1 MSLATVNRVLRALE
15 QAEAK
20 IVALEQRRDEP
31 IAIVGLGCRLPRGN
45 SPEAFWRALDAGI
58 DAVSEIPESR
68 WRLDASLRKA
78 RWAALLDDTD
88 VMGFDAG
95 FFGVSPREAA
105 AIDPQQRLF
114 LEVSVEA
121 LEDAGVPLESVRGS
135 RTGVFVGMMTL
146 DYQHLSMGSP
156 IDKLDIYTSTGIG
169 ACFGSGRLSHIL
181 GFEGPS
187 LSTDAAC
194 SSSLVALHLAC
205 QSLRARE
212 CDLAVAGGVN
222 LMLSPWTMHLFVNM
236 QALSP
241 EGRCRTFDAGSNGFV
256 RGEGCGAIVLKRLSD
271 ALRDGD
277 SIRAL
282 VRGSAV
288 NHNGRSSGLTAPSVL
303 AQRALLQ
310 QALAA
315 SQVQPQ
321 DISYIEAHGIGTP
334 LGDPIEIEAL
344 KAVVGAPRPDGSNC
358 VIGSVK
364 TNVGHLEAAAGI
376 AGIIKTVLAFEHE
389 RIPPHLHLETLNPRI
404 ELQGSAL
411 AISGPGQA
419 WPRGARPR
427 RAGVSAFGLS
437 GTNAHVVLE
446 EAPAP
451 AAGAVELAADGLPH
465 VVVVTAR
472 SEASLRRLVARYA
485 ERLEAEP
492 ALPIRDVAYTTAM
505 RRSHHPHRLAVVG
518 RTSGE
523 LASSLRRWLD
533 GVELPHLRTG
543 RAAPSG
549 APLVFLYSGDAEAWR
564 PLGRALDER
573 SEAFHRALQQ
583 CQEAFS
589 ALGATVSLLDQLR
602 ASPPERPELS
612 ALALFALQ
620 VAVTAEW
627 RACGVVPDRVLGDG
641 IGELAAAHAAG
652 ILPLE
657 AAAEV
662 VWRRS
667 EVLAQAGKPPPALL
681 AEAAKALEPRLS
693 ALTPKDGHIPF
704 FSAVTGQRETGET
717 LGASHWARQLRE
729 PVRLGE
735 ALQQALGGEPGVV
748 VQVHASAA
756 PAALMKLTEPGSGQ
770 GRVRVASS
778 LRPDAPGRQ
787 VMLEALAEVFVAGGA
802 VAWSEGPHARGRL
815 VRLPTYAWELE
826 RHWLE
831 QTHGEP
837 VAASAVRPDSAG
849 AAEREAKERKASP
862 LLVQRWQPRAS
873 SPGAQ
878 GEPSQSG
885 GKWLL
890 VGSDEPHS
898 TRLSALLRAAGQNVT
913 SWQWDGSDAA
923 IEAALTMA
931 FGEEDAR
938 GIVVCGGFGG
948 SLPDKLSGA
957 ELQVQVERECRDVLQ
972 LAQRAAQRRWRRA
985 APRLWL
991 ITESS
996 QRVVS
1001 NEAGGGAPAAALRG
1015 AALWGLGRTIG
1026 LEHPELR
1033 CTRLDIEKQ
1042 SELEQVVA
1050 ELLRDATDEELGLR
1064 GTSWYAGHLER
1075 PSQAP
1080 GHAHREPSQG
1090 RPFRLELDRAGI
1102 LDQMKFRVAQ
1112 VAPPGPGQVRVK
1124 VASAGLNFMDVMTA
1138 MGIYPGANTG
1148 GLEPIILGGECAG
1161 VIEAVGP
1168 GVETLSV
1175 GDQVVAVGR
1184 GCFGSFLTTDAAY
1197 VQRRPEGLDTILAG
1211 GVPIVFLTAWYA
1223 LITLGRLQPKERVLI
1238 HSAASGVGLAAVQI
1252 AQWRGAEIYATAGTE
1267 EKRELLRQMGL
1278 TLVLDSRT
1286 QAFSAE
1292 ILEATGGEGVD
1303 MVLNSLSGE
1312 SIESSIATL
1321 ASDGRFFEIGKTDIY
1336 SEDRALRLLPFR
1348 KRISYQAV
1356 DLLGLA
1362 QERKQRFAA
1371 LFAEVMEA
1379 FASDVLRPLPTE
1391 VFAAASTLE
1400 AFRLMAS
1407 GRHTGKLVVKAE
1419 GAEVEVEQS
1428 TAPVIDERASY
1439 LVTGG
1444 ASALGLSLTEWLVE
1458 QGARHIVWLSHRGPA
1473 GVPTS
1478 EATRL
1483 EALRARGLELKV
1495 HLGDVSQEA
1504 DVAAA
1509 VTAAEAMGPLRGVVH
1524 AANVDDTRASP
1535 QSGAAPSAVM
1545 MPKVAGAWN
1554 VHMATERAP
1563 LDFFV
1568 LCSSASALLGAPG
1581 LAWDA
1586 AANAFLDGLA
1596 RHRRHRG
1603 QAALSVQW
1611 GPVSAEDGGA
1621 TLAAGGVWN
1630 LAPHEAWQA
1639 LRALLAAGTD
1649 NAGVIRFNARQ
1660 LIEYHPHL
1668 ASGTRFL
1675 PLLASGDEPIQ
1686 AGDRAL
1692 LARFAKAS
1700 EAERIALIEQLIRQ
1714 QLAQL
1719 LRTDLDRIEQDLPF
1733 KSLGIDSLMGLELRN
1748 RLEAALGISLSAAL
1762 LWAYPDMR
1770 SLREYLLSRLIVS
1783 APPVVEERGPAVPRD
1798 TADQSALMDLRQLS
1812 DEQKAARLEQEL
1824 ESLERLLQ

>member
-1 MSLATVNRVLRALE
+1 MNRVLRALE

-31 IAIVGLGCRLPRGN
+31 IAIVGLGCRLPKGD
-45 SPEAFWRALDAGI
+45 SPDAFWRALDAGV

-68 WRLDASLRKA
+68 WRLDSSLRKA
-78 RWAALLDDTD
+78 RWAALLDDND

-95 FFGVSPREAA
+95 FFGISPREAA

-121 LEDAGVPLESVRGS
+121 LEDAGIPLESVRGS

-146 DYQHLSMGSP
+146 DYQHLSMERP

-205 QSLRARE
+205 QSLRTRE

-256 RGEGCGAIVLKRLSD
+256 RGEGCGAIALKRLSD

-315 SQVQPQ
+315 AQVQPQ
-321 DISYIEAHGIGTP
+321 DVGYIEAHGIGTP
-334 LGDPIEIEAL
+334 LGDPVEIEAL
-344 KAVVGAPRPDGSNC
+344 KTVLGAPRADGSNC
-358 VIGSVK
+358 VVGSVK

-389 RIPPHLHLETLNPRI
+389 RLPPHLHLEALNPRI
-404 ELQGSAL
+404 ELQGTALTISSA
-411 AISGPGQA
+411 GQA

-451 AAGAVELAADGLPH
+451 TGSEADLPADAQPH
-465 VVVVTAR
+465 IVVVTAR
-472 SEASLRRLVARYA
+472 SEASLRRLAGRYA
-485 ERLEAEP
+485 SYLEAEP
-492 ALPIRDVAYTTAM
+492 TPALRNIAYTTTR
-505 RRSHHPHRLAVVG
+505 RRSHHPHRLAVVSK
-518 RTSGE
+518 TSGE
-523 LASSLRRWLD
+523 LASSLRKWLD
-533 GVELPHLRTG
+533 GGETPHLRAG

-549 APLVFLYSGDAEAWR
+549 ATIVFLYSGDIGTWR
-564 PLGRALDER
+564 ALGRELDKR
-573 SEAFHRALQQ
+573 SEAFHGALQQ
-583 CQEAFS
+583 CQVAFS
-589 ALGATVSLLDQLR
+589 ALGAGIPLLELLR
-602 ASPPERPELS
+602 ATVAERPEFFEPM
-612 ALALFALQ
+612 LFALQ

-641 IGELAAAHAAG
+641 VGEMAAAHAAG
-652 ILPLE
+652 ILSLE

-667 EVLAQAGKPPPALL
+667 EAIARSGEHSPPLHAGT
-681 AEAAKALEPRLS
+681 AAALES
-693 ALTPKDGHIPF
+693 ALRALAPKDGHIPF
-704 FSAVTGQRETGET
+704 FSTVTGEREPGESLSGT
-717 LGASHWARQLRE
+717 YWARHLRE
-729 PVRLGE
+729 PARLGE

-748 VQVHASAA
+748 VQVNASPSTTAA
-756 PAALMKLTEPGSGQ
+756 VTQLIAPGGNQ
-770 GRVRVASS
+770 ARVRVASS

-787 VMLEALAEVFVAGGA
+787 ALLEALAEVFVAGGA
-802 VAWSEGPHARGRL
+802 VAWAEGPHASGRL

-831 QTHGEP
+831 RADGAP
-837 VAASAVRPDSAG
+837 VSTPAARPPDGAG
-849 AAEREAKERKASP
+849 AAEREEKERKASP
-862 LLVQRWQPRAS
+862 LLVQRWQPRA
-873 SPGAQ
+873 PGREAQ
-878 GEPSQSG
+878 GELSQTG

-890 VGSDEPHS
+890 VSNGEPRS
-898 TRLSALLRAAGQNVT
+898 ERLSALLRAAGQDVT
-913 SWQWDGSDAA
+913 SWQWGDSDAD
-923 IEAALTMA
+923 IEATLSMA
-931 FGEEDAR
+931 FGEEEAR
-938 GIVVCGGFGG
+938 GIVVLGG
-948 SLPDKLSGA
+948 STRSLPGPSDGVG
-957 ELQVQVERECRDVLQ
+957 LQAQVERECRDVLQ
-972 LAQRAAQRRWRRA
+972 LAQRAAQRRWRRS

-991 ITESS
+991 LTESS
-996 QRVVS
+996 QRVVPDEVS
-1001 NEAGGGAPAAALRG
+1001 GEAPTASLRG
-1015 AALWGLGRTIG
+1015 AALWGLGRTIS

-1033 CTRLDIEKQ
+1033 CTRLDLEAQ
-1042 SELEQVVA
+1042 AELELVAA
-1050 ELLRDATDEELGLR
+1050 ELLRDASDEELGLR

-1075 PSQAP
+1075 P
-1080 GHAHREPSQG
+1080 GHAPTQANREPSQG

-1112 VAPPGPGQVRVK
+1112 VLPPGPGQVRVK

-1138 MGIYPGANTG
+1138 IGIYPGANTG
-1148 GLEPIILGGECAG
+1148 GLEPIVLGGECAG

-1168 GVETLSV
+1168 GVEAFSV

-1184 GCFGSFLTTDAAY
+1184 GCFGSSLTTDAAY
-1197 VQRRPEGLDTILAG
+1197 VQRRPEGLDTVLAG

-1252 AQWRGAEIYATAGTE
+1252 AQWRGADIYVTAGTE
-1267 EKRELLRQMGL
+1267 EKRALLRQMGL
-1278 TLVLDSRT
+1278 TTVLDSRT
-1286 QAFSAE
+1286 QAFAAE
-1292 ILEATGGEGVD
+1292 VLGATGGEGVD

-1312 SIESSIATL
+1312 SIESSLSTL

-1336 SEDRALRLLPFR
+1336 SADRALSLLPFR

-1362 QERKQRFAA
+1362 QERKQRFAT
-1371 LFAEVMEA
+1371 LFAEVMDA
-1379 FASDVLRPLPTE
+1379 FASGVLRPLPTE
-1391 VFAAASTLE
+1391 VFGAANTLE
-1400 AFRLMAS
+1400 AFRHMAS
-1407 GRHTGKLVVKAE
+1407 GRHTGKLVVKVE

-1428 TAPVIDERASY
+1428 KAPVIDERASY

-1444 ASALGLSLTEWLVE
+1444 SSALGLSLTEWLVE
-1458 QGARHIVWLSHRGPA
+1458 QGARRIVWLSGRGLA
-1473 GVPTS
+1473 GVPAS

-1483 EALRARGLELKV
+1483 EALRARGLELKACV
-1495 HLGDVSQEA
+1495 GDVSRQGE
-1504 DVAAA
+1504 VAAA
-1509 VTAAEAMGPLRGVVH
+1509 VAAAEALGPLRGVVH
-1524 AANVDDTRASP
+1524 AADVDD
-1535 QSGAAPSAVM
+1535 GAGARSSTEPSAVM
-1545 MPKVAGAWN
+1545 TPKVAGAWN
-1554 VHMATERAP
+1554 VHLATERAP

-1568 LCSSASALLGAPG
+1568 LCSSTSALLGAPG

-1586 AANAFLDGLA
+1586 AANALLDGLA
-1596 RHRRHRG
+1596 RHRRSRG
-1603 QAALSVQW
+1603 QVALSVQW
-1611 GPVSAEDGGA
+1611 GPVAADDGGG
-1621 TLAAGGVWN
+1621 TLAAGGVWS

-1649 NAGVIRFNARQ
+1649 SAGVIRFNARQ

-1668 ASGTRFL
+1668 ATGTRFL

-1686 AGDRAL
+1686 GGDRAL
-1692 LARFAKAS
+1692 LARLAKAS
-1700 EAERIALIEQLIRQ
+1700 EAERIALIEQLVRQ
-1714 QLAQL
+1714 QLSQL
-1719 LRTDLDRIEQDLPF
+1719 LRADLERIEQDVPF

-1783 APPVVEERGPAVPRD
+1783 VPPVVEERGPAVPRD
-1798 TADQSALMDLRQLS
+1798 ATDQSALLDLRQLS

>member
-1 MSLATVNRVLRALE
+1 VNRVLRALE

-45 SPEAFWRALDAGI
+45 SPEAFWRALDAGV

-68 WRLDASLRKA
+68 WRLDESLRKA
-78 RWAALLDDTD
+78 RWAALLDDED
-88 VMGFDAG
+88 VMEFDAG

-146 DYQHLSMGSP
+146 DYQHLSMESP

-169 ACFGSGRLSHIL
+169 ACFGSGRLSHLL

-241 EGRCRTFDAGSNGFV
+241 EGRCRTFDASANGFV

-271 ALRDGD
+271 ALREGD

-282 VRGSAV
+282 IRGSAV
-288 NHNGRSSGLTAPSVL
+288 NHNGRSSGLTAPNVL

-310 QALAA
+310 QALATA
-315 SQVQPQ
+315 QVQPQ
-321 DISYIEAHGIGTP
+321 DVGYIEAHGIGTP
-334 LGDPIEIEAL
+334 MGDQIEIEAL
-344 KAVVGAPRPDGSNC
+344 KAVIGAPRADGSSC
-358 VIGSVK
+358 TVGSVK

-376 AGIIKTVLAFEHE
+376 AGIIKTVLAFENE
-389 RIPPHLHLETLNPRI
+389 RIPPNLHLETLNPQI
-404 ELQGSAL
+404 ELRGTALSISSA
-411 AISGPGQA
+411 GRA

-451 AAGAVELAADGLPH
+451 ASVEAEPATDGQPH
-465 VVVVTAR
+465 VMVVTAR
-472 SEASLRRLVARYA
+472 SEASLRRLAARYA

-492 ALPIRDVAYTTAM
+492 APAIRDVAYTTTM

-533 GVELPHLRTG
+533 GVEVPHLRAG

-549 APLVFLYSGDAEAWR
+549 STLVFLYSGDARTWR
-564 PLGRALDER
+564 AQGRELDER
-573 SEAFHRALQQ
+573 SEAFHHTLRK

-589 ALGATVSLLDQLR
+589 ALGANVSLLELLR
-602 ASPPERPELS
+602 ATTVEPSKHVE
-612 ALALFALQ
+612 LALFALQ

-641 IGELAAAHAAG
+641 VGELVAAHVAG
-652 ILPLE
+652 ILSLE

-662 VWRRS
+662 VWRRG
-667 EVLAQAGKPPPALL
+667 EALAPRAL
-681 AEAAKALEPRLS
+681 APEA
-693 ALTPKDGHIPF
+693 GHISF
-704 FSAVTGQRETGET
+704 FSTVTGQRERGET
-717 LGASHWARQLRE
+717 LGAAHWARQMRE
-729 PVRLGE
+729 PARLGE
-735 ALQQALGGEPGVV
+735 ALRQALGGEPGVV
-748 VQVHASAA
+748 VQVNTSPATSAVVAELTA
-756 PAALMKLTEPGSGQ
+756 PGGSGH

-778 LRPDAPGRQ
+778 PRPDVPGRQ
-787 VMLEALAEVFVAGGA
+787 AMLEALAEVFIAGGA
-802 VAWSEGPHARGRL
+802 VTWAEGPQARGRL

-826 RHWLE
+826 RHWVE
-831 QTHGEP
+831 RFGGNP
-837 VAASAVRPDSAG
+837 VAASAARPDGAG
-849 AAEREAKERKASP
+849 AAERGAKEREAQERKASP
-862 LLVQRWQPRAS
+862 LLVQRWEPRT
-873 SPGAQ
+873 PGQEAR
-878 GEPSQSG
+878 GELSRAG
-885 GKWLL
+885 GRWLI
-890 VGSDEPHS
+890 VSADEQRS
-898 TRLSALLRAAGQNVT
+898 ARLSALLRAAGQDVT
-913 SWQWDGSDAA
+913 SCPWGDGDAA
-923 IEAALTMA
+923 MDAALTKA

-938 GIVVCGGFGG
+938 GIVVCGGAGRSPPG
-948 SLPDKLSGA
+948 ESDGA
-957 ELQVQVERECRDVLQ
+957 ELQAQVERECGNVLR

-991 ITESS
+991 LTESS
-996 QRVVS
+996 QRVIPDEV
-1001 NEAGGGAPAAALRG
+1001 GGGSPAASLRG
-1015 AALWGLGRTIG
+1015 AALWGVGRTIG

-1033 CTRLDIEKQ
+1033 CTRVDLEAEAELD
-1042 SELEQVVA
+1042 LVVT
-1050 ELLRDATDEELGLR
+1050 ELLRDAADEELGLR
-1064 GTSWYAGHLER
+1064 GTSWYAGRLER
-1075 PSQAP
+1075 TDHAP
-1080 GHAHREPSQG
+1080 GQTSREPARG

-1102 LDQMKFRVAQ
+1102 LDQIKFRVAR
-1112 VAPPGPGQVRVK
+1112 VPPPGPGQVRVK

-1148 GLEPIILGGECAG
+1148 ELEPIVLGGECSG

-1168 GVETLSV
+1168 GVESLSV
-1175 GDQVVAVGR
+1175 GDPVVAVGR
-1184 GCFGSFLTTDAAY
+1184 GCFGSYLTTDAAY
-1197 VQRRPEGLDTILAG
+1197 VQRRPEGLDEILAG

-1223 LITLGRLQPKERVLI
+1223 LITLGRLQPGERVLI

-1252 AQWRGAEIYATAGTE
+1252 AQWRGAEIHATAGTE
-1267 EKRELLRQMGL
+1267 EKRALLRRMGIAS
-1278 TLVLDSRT
+1278 VLDSRT

-1292 ILEATGGEGVD
+1292 VLKATGGEGVD

-1312 SIESSIATL
+1312 SIESSLAAM

-1336 SEDRALRLLPFR
+1336 NEDRALSLSPFR

-1362 QERKQRFAA
+1362 LERKQRFAA

-1379 FASDVLRPLPTE
+1379 FATGVLRPLPTAL
-1391 VFAAASTLE
+1391 FGAADTHE
-1400 AFRLMAS
+1400 AFRQMAS
-1407 GRHTGKLVVKAE
+1407 GRHTGKLVVKVA
-1419 GAEVEVEQS
+1419 GAEVEVERS

-1444 ASALGLSLTEWLVE
+1444 SGALGLSLTEWLVE
-1458 QGARHIVWLSHRGPA
+1458 QGARHIVWLSRRGLE

-1478 EATRL
+1478 EAVRL
-1483 EALRARGLELKV
+1483 EALRARGLELKAC
-1495 HLGDVSQEA
+1495 LGDVSRA
-1504 DVAAA
+1504 GDVTAA
-1509 VTAAEAMGPLRGVVH
+1509 VAAAEAMGPLRGVVH
-1524 AANVDDTRASP
+1524 AAASARGDTAS
-1535 QSGAAPSAVM
+1535 SAVLT
-1545 MPKVAGAWN
+1545 PKVSGAWN
-1554 VHMATERAP
+1554 VHVATERAP

-1568 LCSSASALLGAPG
+1568 LCSSASGLLGAPG
-1581 LAWDA
+1581 RAWDA
-1586 AANAFLDGLA
+1586 AANAVLDGLA
-1596 RHRRHRG
+1596 RHRRRRG
-1603 QAALSVQW
+1603 QVALSVQW
-1611 GPVSAEDGGA
+1611 GPISTGEGGS
-1621 TLAAGGVWN
+1621 TLAAGGVWS
-1630 LAPHEAWQA
+1630 LAPHEVWQA

-1649 NAGVIRFNARQ
+1649 SAGAIRFNARQ
-1660 LIEYHPHL
+1660 LIEFYPHL
-1668 ASGTRFL
+1668 ASGTRFV
-1675 PLLASGDEPIQ
+1675 PLLAGGDERLQ
-1686 AGDRAL
+1686 GGDREL

-1700 EAERIALIEQLIRQ
+1700 GAERVALLEQLIRQ
-1714 QLAQL
+1714 QLEQL
-1719 LRTDLDRIEQDLPF
+1719 LRTDLESLEQERPF
-1733 KSLGIDSLMGLELRN
+1733 KSLGIDSLKGLELRN
-1748 RLEAALGISLSAAL
+1748 RLEAALGITLSAAL
-1762 LWAYPDMR
+1762 LWAYPDPR
-1770 SLREYLLSRLIVS
+1770 SLREYLLGRLIVS
-1783 APPVVEERGPAVPRD
+1783 APPMEEERVTAGPRD
-1798 TADQSALMDLRQLS
+1798 ATEERTLLELRQLS
-1812 DEQKAARLEQEL
+1812 DEQKAEQLAQEL
-1824 ESLERLLQ
+1824 ESLERLLR